1 MTGRFPAQGT
11 DEATG
16 PSRAPGSTDG
26 SARSGGTRPKPSR
39 TATNEIPAGPGVAD
53 DKTDTTATVELPE
66 GLARAVADFAEHLRL
81 ERGLSEHTV
90 RGYTGD
96 VTAALRHLVSRGA
109 RRGTTADRAVTL
121 ADLDLAALR
130 SWLAAGGVE
139 GPARGGPE
147 APARGGEAGRRPARR
162 TTVARRAAAARA
174 FTAWSARTG
183 RVATDPGAR
192 LASPR
197 AHHRLP
203 AVLRADQAAAALD
216 NAALGAAE
224 LDPVALRDHLLLELL
239 YATGIRVAE
248 LCGLDVD
255 DVDDG
260 RRTLRVLGKGA
271 KERTVVYGAPAAA
284 ALDAWRTDG
293 RPHLAVAG
301 SPPALLLGA
310 RGGRLDPRIA
320 RTVVHDAARS
330 VPGAPD
336 IAPHGLRHSAAT
348 HLLEGGADLRSV
360 QELLGH
366 ASPAT
371 TQLYTHVT
379 ADRLRAVHDS
389 AHPRA

>member
-1 MTGRFPAQGT
+1 MTGRFPSQGT
-11 DEATG
+11 DAAAGSPRAGGPVDGTARAAGERSTSSHRATTG
-16 PSRAPGSTDG
+16 ISSGS
-26 SARSGGTRPKPSR
+26 
-39 TATNEIPAGPGVAD
+39 E
-53 DKTDTTATVELPE
+53 VELPE
-66 GLARAVADFAEHLRL
+66 GLARAVEDFAVHLRL

-90 RGYTGD
+90 RGYRGD
-96 VTAALRHLVSRGA
+96 VTAALRHLVARGL
-109 RRGTTADRAVTL
+109 RRGGAGRETTL

-130 SWLAAGGVE
+130 SWLAGA
-139 GPARGGPE
+139 
-147 APARGGEAGRRPARR
+147 GEAGRRPARR

-174 FTAWSARTG
+174 FTAWATRTG

-203 AVLRADQAAAALD
+203 SVLRADQAAAALD
-216 NAALGAAE
+216 NAALGAAQ
-224 LDPVALRDHLLLELL
+224 LDPLALRDHLLLELL
-239 YATGIRVAE
+239 YATGIRVSE

-284 ALDAWRTDG
+284 ALDAWRAHG

-320 RTVVHDAARS
+320 RAVVHDAARS